1 MERGEEYKA
10 LSRGALVNTIGQI
23 CRLMRGASLV
33 IFARWL
39 GAGDFGLYFLVWG
52 LTEIV
57 HLTFLLGLH
66 NGALWHASELA
77 AQNRAGEIRRSV
89 LQIFWVGLVLGCLGI
104 VFVYALG
111 PWIAETILKQE
122 QTAHYWLLFSLTTP
136 FFAGSRILVHS
147 LRATLKMQYEV
158 LTFYILEPAVIL
170 LAGFGFLLAGWGL
183 TGCILAHL
191 AAQAA
196 GLTLA
201 LFFFLRLWPAA
212 QALPARVFWRTLLPY
227 SIYLGG
233 MDVLQIV
240 KQRLDLIILG
250 RFLTLEMVGIYGA
263 LSEVGF
269 VIRKIRQIFEAILLP
284 IISRLRA
291 LKDPCRLQQQFAV
304 TIRWV
309 LIVALGFYGVL
320 AIVPG
325 PILKIFGAGFA
336 VGAAALLIFA
346 AGEIVHGTLG
356 LMEGDLQ
363 MAGKSNIIFM
373 NWALTLVLNFALLWW
388 LVPLHGLIGAASA
401 TALTLTTLGCL
412 RVFQVK
418 KLEGF
423 YPFALSQFKPIAAC
437 AASLGLCL
445 LLPIPWKLLTVGF
458 YLVFFLGLLK
468 AIGLEPEDQAAWERF
483 KARQRDYRQNQMG

>member
-1 MERGEEYKA
+1 MEAGEEYKT

-89 LQIFWVGLVLGCLGI
+89 LQIFWAGLGLGVLGI
-104 VFVYALG
+104 IFVYTLG
-111 PWIAETILKQE
+111 PWIAEAILKQE
-122 QTAHYWLLFSLTTP
+122 QTARHWLLFSLTTP

-147 LRATLKMQYEV
+147 LRATLKMHYEV

-191 AAQAA
+191 FAQAA

-201 LFFFLRLWPAA
+201 LFFFLRLWPVS
-212 QALPARVFWRTLLPY
+212 QALPAKVSWRTLLSY

-233 MDVLQIV
+233 MDILQIV

-250 RFLTLEMVGIYGA
+250 RFLNLEMVGIYGA

-269 VIRKIRQIFEAILLP
+269 VVRKIRQIFEAILLP
-284 IISRLRA
+284 IISRLRT
-291 LKDPCRLQQQFAV
+291 LKDPARLRGQFVV

-309 LIVALGFYGVL
+309 LIVAFGFYGVL
-320 AIVPG
+320 AIAPG

-336 VGAAALLIFA
+336 VGSAALLIFA

-373 NWALTLVLNFALLWW
+373 NWALTLALNFVLLLW
-388 LVPLHGLIGAASA
+388 LVPLYGLTGAASA
-401 TALTLTTLGCL
+401 TALTLTAVGCL

-418 KLEGF
+418 RLEGF
-423 YPFALSQFKPIAAC
+423 FPFDRSQIKPLAAC
-437 AASLGLCL
+437 VIAL
-445 LLPIPWKLLTVGF
+445 LVSTLPPLPSKLLAVGL
-458 YLVFFLGLLK
+458 YLALFLAALK
-468 AIGLEPEDQAAWERF
+468 CLKLEVEDRAAWERF
-483 KARQRDYRQNQMG
+483 KKRFRN